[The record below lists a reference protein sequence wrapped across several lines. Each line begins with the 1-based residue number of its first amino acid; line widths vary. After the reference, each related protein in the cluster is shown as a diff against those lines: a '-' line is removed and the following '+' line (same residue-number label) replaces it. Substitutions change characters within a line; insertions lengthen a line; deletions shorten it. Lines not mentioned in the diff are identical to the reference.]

1 MINIL
6 KNKNK
11 DEKIETIKKNNIYK
25 CIQWCEKH
33 KIPYNKFVD
42 KINMFLPSI
51 THDEGEREREREGDN
66 IDDDI
71 EYIGNDIGN
80 EANYIVC
87 DESLV

>member
-1 MINIL
+1 MIELSEMDFN
-6 KNKNK
+6 
-11 DEKIETIKKNNIYK
+11 DVGNNN
-25 CIQWCEKH
+25 WD
-33 KIPYNKFVD
+33 NKFVD

-87 DESLV
+87 DESLVWIYIN